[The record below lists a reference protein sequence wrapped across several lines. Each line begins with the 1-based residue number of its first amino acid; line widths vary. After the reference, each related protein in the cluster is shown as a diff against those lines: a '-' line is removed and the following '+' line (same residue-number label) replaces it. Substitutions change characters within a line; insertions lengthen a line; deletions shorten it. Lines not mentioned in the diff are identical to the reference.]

1 MTSSRFLRSLCLAL
15 SVCAAGVVLAGPPA
29 ASPAASPVAVRAP
42 VAVVTGGDADLDAC
56 PTWAQVTGLDPN
68 GDGFLTVRAGPG
80 VDHAELDRLA
90 EGRGLFVCVGT
101 GDGRWLGVVYP
112 RPGQDQAAC
121 DVSSPRAVA
130 APYRG
135 DCASGWVAAR
145 WVKPVAG

>member
-1 MTSSRFLRSLCLAL
+1 MTSSRLLRSLCLAL

-29 ASPAASPVAVRAP
+29 ASPAAGPAP

-68 GDGFLTVRAGPG
+68 GDGFLAVRAGPG
-80 VDHAELDRLA
+80 VDHAELDRLV

-112 RPGQDQAAC
+112 RPGQDPAAC

-130 APYRG
+130 TPYRG

-145 WVKPVAG
+145 WVRPVAG